1 MKIAIVYKSITGN
14 TKLLAEAIKEEIP
27 KNQLVYFGEP
37 KANIQADLYI
47 IYELNNLGKK

>member
-27 KNQLVYFGEP
+27 KNPTCLFWRAQSKYTSRF
-37 KANIQADLYI
+37 
-47 IYELNNLGKK
+47 IYNRFMDR